1 MDGVDR
7 SPASRAPDAE
17 VRHATVLK
25 CDIVQSTRLKRGL
38 DLDGQLAF
46 KRGLEASITEVA
58 ARHAGHIEQFE
69 GDGALVYF
77 GYPEAREDAPEC
89 AVRMGLEVVEAIAA
103 ATFVPGVRLEIRVGI
118 ASGPVAVIKEPGVE
132 KSERVAG
139 LPIDLAERL
148 RALADP
154 NSVVTCD
161 HTRRMAA
168 RYFEYDDLGIRSAKG
183 FEEGVRAWRVV
194 RKSSVVS
201 RFDAQRYDE
210 SRGEIIGRRDVL
222 AQLGEAW
229 SAARRGQGRAVCL
242 VGEAGIGKSRLARA
256 ALDLAG
262 PPDGATVLTIDC
274 MPSTGNT
281 PLFPIGVLLRRCAG
295 IAGGASESEKRERAT
310 DLLGRFLAA
319 GDVPDALSYLAPLLG
334 LEASAIPAD
343 QTPGQVRDQTIAL
356 VVRMLRAL
364 AAQGP
369 SVLLCEDLH
378 WADDTTA
385 SIVERLADEIG
396 DLAVLMIITARP
408 EADTLPDPAKVT
420 PVTLPPL
427 DEATSGDLVR
437 SVARG
442 AALSDDLVRR
452 IVDRCEGVPLLLE
465 EVTRSSVEGAASVAI
480 TGEAA
485 GAVPTPLQLVV
496 ESRLGRLPGLEL
508 IVQAA
513 SVLGREFSV
522 PVLEQMVPAE
532 QSAKVG
538 EALRLCMRH
547 GLFARASGAADRAQ
561 FRHAMICEAVHDTL
575 LGRDRKRLHSQA
587 VDVLRRGYLGT
598 PDATPDVLAEHLRLA
613 ERWVECIETH
623 LAASGDTAIRGA
635 YVETEGHCEAALKLV
650 DKVASAEQR
659 RELQFRLQVQLGVA
673 WTGKYGYAS
682 PQVERAYRS
691 ALTVCGEGAEAEK
704 LYPIMRGLA
713 TLNLVRGKLA
723 TAHNLSEQAL
733 ALAERSNRPEF
744 RIDAMSVRCYTA
756 LYHGRLADCQA
767 WIERCLGLYREARGE
782 GLTYP
787 VPQDAA
793 TAALALLPTVAWLRG
808 DPRAAE
814 EAIREGLAH
823 VERLNRDFDRALLH
837 SWIAGTRYTQRR
849 YDEALEHAGRAVA
862 ISQAVA
868 VAQQPR
874 YRDWW
879 ATGLLM
885 GLLATAARDA
895 SPECV
900 GQAAEMCKAFAHEG
914 VGLNASYYLWGLA
927 QGYARMGDRQ
937 TAQHMVAEAFRR
949 AEASEESRMNAEL
962 LILEATLESDT
973 ASARRL
979 LVRALRIADEE
990 GAIATALRAAAALVL
1005 RAPGAAAD
1013 LEAARMAQDVLDGR
1027 SPCPARDG
1035 WMREQ
1040 LARLRRGIDP
1050 AAETAPR
1057 P

>member
-1 MDGVDR
+1 MGMDGLNR
-7 SPASRAPDAE
+7 GPGPRAPDAE

-25 CDIVQSTRLKRGL
+25 CDIVGSTRVKRGL

-46 KRGLEASITEVA
+46 KRGFEATIAEVA
-58 ARHAGHIEQFE
+58 ARHGGHVEQFE
-69 GDGALVYF
+69 GDGALVFF
-77 GYPEAREDAPEC
+77 GYPEAREDAPES
-89 AVRMGLEVVEAIAA
+89 AVRMGLEVVEAIDAA
-103 ATFVPGVRLEIRVGI
+103 RFVPDVRLQIRVGI
-118 ASGPVAVIKEPGVE
+118 ASGPLAVIKEPGVE
-132 KSERVAG
+132 RGEPVVG
-139 LPIDLAERL
+139 LIIDMAERL

-154 NSVVTCD
+154 DRVVTCD
-161 HTRRMAA
+161 RTKRLAA
-168 RYFEYDDLGIRSAKG
+168 RFFEYDDLGIVQVKG

-210 SRGEIIGRRDVL
+210 SRGEIIGRRDAL
-222 AQLGEAW
+222 ARLAEAW
-229 SAARRGQGRAVCL
+229 AAARGGQGRAVCL

-256 ALDLAG
+256 ALDLAA
-262 PPDGATVLTIDC
+262 PEGATVLTIDC

-310 DLLGRFLAA
+310 ELLARFLAA
-319 GDVPDALSYLAPLLG
+319 AEVPDALSYLAPLFG
-334 LEASAIPAD
+334 LDAAPIPAG

-364 AAQGP
+364 AAQRP

-396 DLAVLMIITARP
+396 DLAVLMIATARP
-408 EADTLPDPAKVT
+408 EADNLPDPAKAI
-420 PVTLPPL
+420 PIPLPPL
-427 DEATSGDLVR
+427 DPETSVDLVR

-442 AALSDDLVRR
+442 TALSDDLVRR

-465 EVTRSSVEGAASVAI
+465 EVTRSSVDTVEGAEAVRMD
-480 TGEAA
+480 GEA

-522 PVLEQMVPAE
+522 AVLEQMVPAE
-532 QSAKVG
+532 QSAKVA
-538 EALRLCMRH
+538 EALRLCTRH
-547 GLFARASGAADRAQ
+547 GLFARASGTSERAQ
-561 FRHAMICEAVHDTL
+561 FRHVMICEAVHDTL

-587 VDVLRRGYLGT
+587 ADILRRGYLGT
-598 PDATPDVLAEHLRLA
+598 PDAAPDVLAEHLRVA
-613 ERWVECIETH
+613 ERWVECIQTH
-623 LAASGDTAIRGA
+623 LAASGDTAVRGA
-635 YVETEGHCEAALKLV
+635 YVETEGHCEAALKLI
-650 DKVASAEQR
+650 DKVASPEQR

-682 PQVERAYRS
+682 PQVESAYRK
-691 ALTVCGEGAEAEK
+691 AEAVCGEGAEAEK

-723 TAHNLSEQAL
+723 TAHNLSQQGL

-744 RIDAMSVRCYTA
+744 RIDAMSVQCYTT
-756 LYHGRLADCQA
+756 LYHGRLADCQS
-767 WIERCLGLYREARGE
+767 WIERCLSLYREERGE

-808 DPRAAE
+808 DAQAAE

-849 YDEALEHAGRAVA
+849 YDEAEAHACKAVA

-868 VAQQPR
+868 VSQQPR
-874 YRDWW
+874 YRDWY

-885 GLLATAARDA
+885 SLLARAAREA
-895 SPECV
+895 APECIR
-900 GQAAEMCKAFAHEG
+900 QATEMCTAFAREG

-927 QGYARMGDRQ
+927 RGYARMGDRQ
-937 TAQHMVAEAFRR
+937 TAQYMVAEAFRR

-962 LILEATLESDT
+962 LILEAELEPDD

-979 LVRALRIADEE
+979 LARALRIADEE
-990 GAIATALRAAAALVL
+990 GAIATSLRAAAAMVL
-1005 RAPGAAAD
+1005 RAKGAPAD
-1013 LEAARMAQDVLDGR
+1013 LDTARMAQDLLDGQA
-1027 SPCPARDG
+1027 PYPAQRD
-1035 WMREQ
+1035 WMHGL
-1040 LARLRRGIDP
+1040 LARLRRGI
-1050 AAETAPR
+1050 R
-1057 P
+1057 